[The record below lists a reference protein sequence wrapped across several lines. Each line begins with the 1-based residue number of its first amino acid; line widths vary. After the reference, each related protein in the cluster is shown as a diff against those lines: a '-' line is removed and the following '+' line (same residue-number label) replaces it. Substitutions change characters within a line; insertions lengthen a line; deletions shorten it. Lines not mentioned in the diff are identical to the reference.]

1 MHVLRPAP
9 AAPLTQRRLP
19 HERRIEVVVGIVV
32 VALGVP
38 VLARLVVEVGI
49 RKQPEADDA
58 GWLAVVGADLHRVA
72 ASADLY
78 AGISRVVRERVRRA
92 VAIALIDPEKE
103 VSRIGFSRLPE
114 ARLVD
119 EPEVPES
126 VVTAIVA
133 QVLRRVALLRVR
145 IVVPHL
151 RMRRD
156 RL

>member
-19 HERRIEVVVGIVV
+19 HERRIEVVVG
-32 VALGVP
+32 
-38 VLARLVVEVGI
+38 
-49 RKQPEADDA
+49 
-58 GWLAVVGADLHRVA
+58 ADLHRVA

-78 AGISRVVRERVRRA
+78 AGISRVVRERIRRA

-126 VVTAIVA
+126 VVTAIV
-133 QVLRRVALLRVR
+133 VRR
-145 IVVPHL
+145 
-151 RMRRD
+151 
-156 RL
+156 